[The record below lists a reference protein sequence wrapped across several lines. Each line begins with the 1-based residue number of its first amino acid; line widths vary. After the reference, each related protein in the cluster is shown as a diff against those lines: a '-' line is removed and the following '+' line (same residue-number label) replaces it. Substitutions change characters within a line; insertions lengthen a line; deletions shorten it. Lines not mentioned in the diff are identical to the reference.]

1 MDFGDDGAPRFYAPT
16 RSWWLQQPLRRAF
29 CARTRPRFELC
40 VRRCA
45 ADDEAFLAAALEA
58 ERLAL
63 GGAPPAPHAP
73 AAPQTRGG
81 AAPPP
86 AAHASPSSRAPS
98 RWVCLVCGGGNAL
111 ESEKCSIC
119 TSLRPERVRPPAPAL
134 AQAAQR
140 GAAEQT
146 ALRAFFAPA
155 PPPRVEPAEAPPVD
169 AEGLAECPGATA
181 GLRID
186 PVAALTY
193 VYPSQR
199 EQRAYQ
205 LAITRRALFT
215 NTLVCLPTGLGKTLV
230 AAVLMYNY
238 YRWFPK
244 GKVVFLAPTRPLV
257 QQQAEACRSSL
268 GIPRRDMCELTG
280 SSRKGEDGRRGGLWA
295 AHRVFFA
302 TPQTFANDLR
312 DGVCP
317 AAAVVALVLDEAHRA
332 TGNYAYVA
340 AVKHLTDAGVR
351 FRLLAL
357 SATPGTTADAVQ
369 AVLRNLHIGAVEYRS
384 EEDADVAPYTFRR
397 QVDLRVVQPTSTMR
411 DLEEA
416 YTAAFR
422 PMVEELGRVGVI
434 HNAYDVAA
442 LLVSP
447 YAFTSARKALQA
459 NESLQ
464 AQLGPRIGRVHWLL
478 TSCGLLARGLQQLQS
493 EGVKAAL
500 DYILMRKDDFD
511 KLKSPALEQVV
522 RDLQSAAA
530 GGESHAPKL
539 AELIKVLREHFTDAA
554 AGAGPGAAGDAA
566 GASTRAIVFTSARE
580 SVRHIMEE
588 LQQLRSCG
596 VAASEFV
603 GQGDSNAR
611 GSGRER
617 KKGQTQAEQTAILSR
632 FRKGTIN
639 VIVATCIGEEGLDV
653 PQVDLVVFMDAVGI
667 IRLVQR
673 MGRTGCVALALFS
686 LSPAYLRVCV
696 CSQPS
701 ARRPRGGAGCCRQ
714 GGAQLEQQDRRVRAS
729 AAVLVASADF
739 ATNRAGR
746 RAWQRSCARPTCTSS
761 CAARARAWC
770 RTGTRRRS
778 SCATSSLRV
787 MTMTSRCR
795 CRPRPEQRPR
805 SLARSLLLAARARSA
820 RRFTCRTLKMTA
832 RKRTTTRMP
841 GPRPRRAARQPS
853 RRSRRCRRV

>member
-1 MDFGDDGAPRFYAPT
+1 
-16 RSWWLQQPLRRAF
+16 
-29 CARTRPRFELC
+29 
-40 VRRCA
+40 
-45 ADDEAFLAAALEA
+45 
-58 ERLAL
+58 
-63 GGAPPAPHAP
+63 
-73 AAPQTRGG
+73 
-81 AAPPP
+81 
-86 AAHASPSSRAPS
+86 
-98 RWVCLVCGGGNAL
+98 
-111 ESEKCSIC
+111 
-119 TSLRPERVRPPAPAL
+119 
-134 AQAAQR
+134 
-140 GAAEQT
+140 
-146 ALRAFFAPA
+146 
-155 PPPRVEPAEAPPVD
+155 
-169 AEGLAECPGATA
+169 
-181 GLRID
+181 
-186 PVAALTY
+186 
-193 VYPSQR
+193 
-199 EQRAYQ
+199 
-205 LAITRRALFT
+205 
-215 NTLVCLPTGLGKTLV
+215 
-230 AAVLMYNY
+230 
-238 YRWFPK
+238 
-244 GKVVFLAPTRPLV
+244 
-257 QQQAEACRSSL
+257 
-268 GIPRRDMCELTG
+268 
-280 SSRKGEDGRRGGLWA
+280 
-295 AHRVFFA
+295 VFFA

-340 AVKHLTDAGVR
+340 AVKHLTEAGVR

-369 AVLRNLHIGAVEYRS
+369 SVLRNLHIGAVEYRS

-397 QVDLRVVQPTSTMR
+397 QVDLRVVQPTATMR

-416 YTAAFR
+416 YAAAFR

-434 HNAYDVAA
+434 HNAYDVAS

-447 YAFTSARKALQA
+447 FAFTAARKALQA
-459 NESLQ
+459 NETLQ
-464 AQLGPRIGRVHWLL
+464 AQLGPRLGRVHWLL

-511 KLKSPALEQVV
+511 KCKSTALEQVV

-539 AELIKVLREHFTDAA
+539 AELIKVLREHFTAAA
-554 AGAGPGAAGDAA
+554 AGAGADGDVA

-673 MGRTGCVALALFS
+673 MGRTGYVILAFNH
-686 LSPAYLRVCV
+686 PAPGLLMRVCS
-696 CSQPS
+696 SQPS
-701 ARRPRGGAGCCRQ
+701 A
-714 GGAQLEQQDRRVRAS
+714 
-729 AAVLVASADF
+729 
-739 ATNRAGR
+739 
-746 RAWQRSCARPTCTSS
+746 
-761 CAARARAWC
+761 
-770 RTGTRRRS
+770 
-778 SCATSSLRV
+778 
-787 MTMTSRCR
+787 
-795 CRPRPEQRPR
+795 
-805 SLARSLLLAARARSA
+805 
-820 RRFTCRTLKMTA
+820 
-832 RKRTTTRMP
+832 
-841 GPRPRRAARQPS
+841 
-853 RRSRRCRRV
+853 